1 MTGKQPTQFVSHE
14 TNCVCLRLASLP
26 DDTVVYPGH
35 RYSVPSTATMA
46 AVKEINMVFKPST
59 REAWL
64 AIFGN

>member
-1 MTGKQPTQFVSHE
+1 MYESLQ
-14 TNCVCLRLASLP
+14 RLAALP
-26 DDTVVYPGH
+26 DSTVVYPGH

-64 AIFGN
+64 AIFGH